1 MNEFVVFYAWQSD
14 RLERLN
20 KHLIRIALNLAA
32 HNISADTKVGVRVR
46 IDADTEGVLGHIP
59 VTDTILKKI
68 AACDAFVPDL
78 TFVSVTDAG
87 KPVCNPN
94 VMLEYGYALH
104 AKSHSVMMPVMN
116 TAYGPA
122 EKLPFDM
129 GHLRHPIKYDLPK
142 TAKNAERRT
151 VRKMLTDE
159 FEAIL
164 RLMVAA
170 RGEAKQT
177 SLFQEAKASF
187 SPAFFF
193 PRGAVIAEFGH
204 PGEQQYRFEGDKA
217 IYLRL
222 FPKFSEQPRVGRA
235 LLKAIVQNRRALNPM
250 AAATAGGI
258 AAPNDYGYV
267 IVDASGSNTAQA
279 ISQGFATGEIWGIN
293 SNVFRSV
300 ALQHVTGEEKS
311 IFFGAIGVEK
321 AYMRTLENYAS
332 AALMEMKLRLP
343 YMMEIGAVG
352 LKGVYMG
359 APHPEF
365 SSGNYYGPIR
375 DETLIRRYELQ
386 AVTRSELDG
395 VLRQF
400 FNELYD
406 LAECSRS
413 EILTDEHVRR
423 NDLPERG

>member
-1 MNEFVVFYAWQSD
+1 
-14 RLERLN
+14 
-20 KHLIRIALNLAA
+20 
-32 HNISADTKVGVRVR
+32 
-46 IDADTEGVLGHIP
+46 
-59 VTDTILKKI
+59 
-68 AACDAFVPDL
+68 
-78 TFVSVTDAG
+78 
-87 KPVCNPN
+87 
-94 VMLEYGYALH
+94 
-104 AKSHSVMMPVMN
+104 VMN
-116 TAYGPA
+116 TAYGTA

-129 GHLRHPIKYDLPK
+129 GHLRHPIRYELSA
-142 TAKNAERRT
+142 TAKNAERRA
-151 VRKMLTDE
+151 VRKVLTEE
-159 FEAIL
+159 FETIL

-170 RGEAKQT
+170 RVEPKQANPFPEAP
-177 SLFQEAKASF
+177 ASF

-204 PGEQQYRFEGDKA
+204 PGEQPYRFEGDKA

-222 FPKFSEQPRVGRA
+222 FPKSSEQPRVGRA

-250 AAATAGGI
+250 AAATTGGI
-258 AAPNDYGYV
+258 AAPNDHGYV
-267 IVDASGSNTAQA
+267 TIDPSGSNTAQA

-293 SNVFRSV
+293 SSVFRSV

-321 AYMRTLENYAS
+321 AYTRTLENYAS
-332 AALMEMKLRLP
+332 AALTEMKLRPP
-343 YMMEIGAVG
+343 YVVEIGAVG

-375 DETLIRRYELQ
+375 DESHIRRYELKGVSR
-386 AVTRSELDG
+386 AELDD

-413 EILTDEHVRR
+413 EILTDEHTRR
-423 NDLPERG
+423 NDLPERS

>member
-1 MNEFVVFYAWQSD
+1 
-14 RLERLN
+14 
-20 KHLIRIALNLAA
+20 
-32 HNISADTKVGVRVR
+32 
-46 IDADTEGVLGHIP
+46 
-59 VTDTILKKI
+59 
-68 AACDAFVPDL
+68 
-78 TFVSVTDAG
+78 
-87 KPVCNPN
+87 
-94 VMLEYGYALH
+94 
-104 AKSHSVMMPVMN
+104 VMMPVMN
-116 TAYGPA
+116 TAYGIA

-129 GHLRHPIKYDLPK
+129 GHLRHPIRYELPAA
-142 TAKNAERRT
+142 AKNAERRA
-151 VRKMLTDE
+151 VRKALTEE

-193 PRGAVIAEFGH
+193 PSGAVIAEFGH

-222 FPKFSEQPRVGRA
+222 FPKSSEQPRVGRA

-250 AAATAGGI
+250 AAATTGGV
-258 AAPNDYGYV
+258 AAPNDHGY
-267 IVDASGSNTAQA
+267 IAIEPSGSNTAQA
-279 ISQGFATGEIWGIN
+279 ISQGFPTGEIWGIN

-321 AYMRTLENYAS
+321 AYTRTLENYAS
-332 AALMEMKLRLP
+332 AALTEMKLRPP
-343 YMMEIGAVG
+343 YMVEIGAIG

-375 DETLIRRYELQ
+375 DETLIRRFELQ
-386 AVTRSELDG
+386 GVTRAELDD

-406 LAECSRS
+406 IAECSRP
-413 EILTDEHVRR
+413 EVLTDEHTRR
-423 NDLPERG
+423 NDLPQRS